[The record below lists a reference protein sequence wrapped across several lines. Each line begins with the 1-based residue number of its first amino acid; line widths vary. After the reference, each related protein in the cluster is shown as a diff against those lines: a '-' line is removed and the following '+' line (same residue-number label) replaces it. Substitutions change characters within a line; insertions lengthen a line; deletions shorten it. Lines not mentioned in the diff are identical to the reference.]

1 MFLVDR
7 KDILM
12 KRSKKRKHAWCC
24 DMRTLMGILIL
35 CLLSFTV
42 PGILENKEEQLMKAK
57 PICQMREAQR
67 VPVSQI
73 RTVFRTIQEKTISF

>member
-1 MFLVDR
+1 MFFVDR

-12 KRSKKRKHAWCC
+12 KRNKKRKHAWCC

-42 PGILENKEEQLMKAK
+42 PGILENEE
-57 PICQMREAQR
+57 E
-67 VPVSQI
+67 
-73 RTVFRTIQEKTISF
+73 